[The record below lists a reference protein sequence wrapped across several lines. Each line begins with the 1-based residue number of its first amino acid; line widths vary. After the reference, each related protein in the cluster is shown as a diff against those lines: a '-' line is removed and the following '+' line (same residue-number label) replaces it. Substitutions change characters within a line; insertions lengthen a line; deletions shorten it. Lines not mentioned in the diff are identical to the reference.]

1 MMKRFLMILFVL
13 FGLLKLN
20 AQAPIG
26 SFRDH
31 LSNRQFYSIAVADD
45 AVYFA
50 GKSSVAYLSKSQIA
64 NNDYEFSKWTKING
78 LSDVEI
84 SRIAYDKKSACLVVS
99 YANGNLDFI
108 KNDELVNV
116 PDVKEKQLT
125 GDKSARQIFFRDNCC
140 YLVYSFGVVVV
151 NMKNYLVKDT
161 WYTNRQSDLTSQS
174 LTVVNHRWYLA
185 TTKGVYSIDVDN
197 PSIADFAVWTLE
209 PDLGAVDY
217 SFVVNFQGKL
227 YANRHS
233 FLTEAGIVLQH
244 DSAFVLDDGQWR
256 YEPLLETEETMDLIV
271 SENEMMLVDWQYV
284 VIFDGQTRFLEVLYP
299 ETGLP
304 SLQSAAFDDDR
315 LWVSDQNVG
324 VWLCKRSLGQKQ
336 LLSGNG
342 PKNNYAFNMSWSG
355 GVLAMVPGGYNTAY
369 SAAYL
374 PPACSFFKNEKW
386 ECLGDEFS
394 MDGSAHDMINV
405 AVDPKNPEVCYVA
418 SWGNGLYKCVNG
430 KIVMHYDETNSPLQ
444 VYTAA
449 NLLQVSGLSFDAY
462 GNLWVTN
469 SNSPTI
475 INVLKTDGTWKA
487 ISKLSAAE
495 GDIAQYIYADS
506 RGFKWITFPRNPSL
520 SLCVYYDNNTI
531 DNLSDDKLRYV
542 DMNANAHVESSVVK
556 CITEDKDGEMW
567 IGTNKG
573 VKVIYYPNRV
583 FEGTALPQNILLEQG
598 GYTSVLLEFEEVS
611 SIAVDGANRKWIGTS
626 KAGVF
631 LMNPSGTEELLH
643 LTAENSSLL
652 SDVIYDVE
660 IDGHTGEVFFATD
673 KGLCSYRGTATEGK
687 EDYTE
692 AKVFPN
698 PVEKGYMG
706 NIAVSGLMEN
716 SFCKI
721 VDAAGHLI
729 WQGYANGGELIW
741 DGKDFKGRRPATGVF
756 YVFCSSKSGKE
767 KKVAKFLFIN

>member
-1 MMKRFLMILFVL
+1 MLLGMVELF
-13 FGLLKLN
+13 
-20 AQAPIG
+20 AQVPIG

-31 LSNRQFYSIAVADD
+31 LSNRQFYSLAVTDD

-50 GKSSVAYLSKSQIA
+50 GKSSVAYLTKEQIA
-64 NNDYEFSKWTKING
+64 KDDFDFSKWSKVNG
-78 LSDVEI
+78 LSDVEVA
-84 SRIAYDKKSACLVVS
+84 RIAYDKPSACLVVA

-125 GDKSARQIFFRDNCC
+125 GDKSVRQMVFHNNRC
-140 YLVYSFGVVVV
+140 YLVYPFGIVEI

-161 WYTNRQSDLTSQS
+161 WYTNRQSDLISHS
-174 LTVVNHRWYLA
+174 LTLFNHRWYLA
-185 TTKGVYSIDVDN
+185 TSKGVYSIDEDN

-209 PDLGAVDY
+209 SDLGAVDY
-217 SFVVNFQGKL
+217 TFLATFQDKV

-233 FLTEAGIVLQH
+233 FLADDQGVLQH
-244 DSAFVLDDGQWR
+244 DSVFVLDNGQWR
-256 YEPLLETEETMDLIV
+256 YEPQLETEETRDLIV
-271 SENEMMLVDWQYV
+271 SENEMMLVEWQYV
-284 VIFDGQTRFLEVLYP
+284 VIFDGQTHYTSVLYP

-315 LWVSDQNVG
+315 LWVSDQNLG
-324 VWLCKRSLGQKQ
+324 VWLCKRSVGQSQ
-336 LLSGNG
+336 LLAGNG
-342 PKNNYAFNMSWSG
+342 PKSNYAYNMSWSG

-369 SAAYL
+369 S
-374 PPACSFFKNEKW
+374 PAFMNPVCNFFQNEKW
-386 ECLGDEFS
+386 ECLSDEFYATS
-394 MDGSAHDMINV
+394 PDAHDMINV

-430 KIVMHYDETNSPLQ
+430 KIDKHYDNTNSPLQ
-444 VYTAA
+444 IYPA
-449 NLLQVSGLSFDAY
+449 NNQLLVSGLSFDAY

-475 INVLKTDGTWKA
+475 INVLKADGSWKA
-487 ISKLSAAE
+487 IPKLTAAD

-506 RGFKWITFPRNPSL
+506 RGYKWITFPRNPSL
-520 SLCVYYDNNTI
+520 SLCVYSDNNTI

-583 FEGTALPQNILLEQG
+583 FEGTALPQNILLEQD

-660 IDGHTGEVFFATD
+660 IDGNTGEVFFATD

-698 PVEKGYMG
+698 PVEKGYTG

-741 DGKDFKGRRPATGVF
+741 NGKDFKGRRPATGVF